1 MSAVK
6 KQNTTFSVMKENTN
20 LKPGGSLPYHVAIIM
35 DGNGRWASRRNL
47 PRVAGHKE
55 GEEAITDVIRAA
67 SEWELGALSLFAFS
81 TENWNRPEN
90 EVQFLMSF
98 NRNLLEKRIDEF
110 HERNIRIRHLGR
122 REPIP
127 GSTLKA
133 IDNAVELTKNN
144 TGLALNIAFNYG
156 GRAEIVDA
164 IRRLCGDVIAD
175 KVSPDEVN
183 EERFRTYLY
192 APEIPDPDL
201 LIRTAGEMRISN
213 FLVWE
218 LAYSEIY
225 MTETLWPDFRR
236 QHLAEAIREYQSRER
251 RFGSIREE

>member
-1 MSAVK
+1 LGDKGEKAV
-6 KQNTTFSVMKENTN
+6 
-20 LKPGGSLPYHVAIIM
+20 LKPEGQLPYHVAIIM

-47 PRVAGHKE
+47 PRVAGHKQ
-55 GEEAITDVIRAA
+55 GEEAITDVIRAS
-67 SEWELGALSLFAFS
+67 SEWGLGALTLFAFS
-81 TENWNRPEN
+81 TENWNRPDN
-90 EVQFLMSF
+90 EVKFLMSF
-98 NRNLLEKRIDEF
+98 NRNLLNSRVQEF

-127 GSTLKA
+127 PSTLQA
-133 IDNAVELTKNN
+133 IDNAVEMTRNN
-144 TGLALNIAFNYG
+144 TGLSLNIAFNYG

-164 IRRLCGDVIAD
+164 VRKLCGDVKEGKI
-175 KVSPDEVN
+175 SPEDIDE
-183 EERFRTYLY
+183 ETFRSYLY
-192 APEIPDPDL
+192 IPDLPDPDL

-213 FLVWE
+213 FLIWE
-218 LAYSEIY
+218 LAYTEIY